1 MFMQKQNNEPFQKL
15 LKEAYSNNNI
25 SALDTI
31 QERYTYGHCMDLAI
45 AFNRIYGF
53 EIQTTLV
60 VEENKLFIG
69 HAWVIR
75 EDGLF
80 LDVMGLYSDSTEL
93 KSFGD
98 KVITVVPGL
107 THKSKQDLSAA
118 SDPAVNTKEFLLKF
132 NFFARRSYN
141 GSVSG

>member
-1 MFMQKQNNEPFQKL
+1 MQKQNNEPFQKL

-98 KVITVVPGL
+98 KVITGL
-107 THKSKQDLSAA
+107 NEKDLIQYMDSPPLEKDIQQALILAKQIIKNIS
-118 SDPAVNTKEFLLKF
+118 
-132 NFFARRSYN
+132 
-141 GSVSG
+141 

>member
-1 MFMQKQNNEPFQKL
+1 
-15 LKEAYSNNNI
+15 
-25 SALDTI
+25 
-31 QERYTYGHCMDLAI
+31 MDLAI

-75 EDGLF
+75 EDGFF

-98 KVITVVPGL
+98 KVITGL
-107 THKSKQDLSAA
+107 NEKDLIQYMDSPPLEKDIQQALILAKQIIKNIS
-118 SDPAVNTKEFLLKF
+118 
-132 NFFARRSYN
+132 
-141 GSVSG
+141 

>member
-98 KVITVVPGL
+98 KVITGL
-107 THKSKQDLSAA
+107 NEKDLIQYMDSPPLEKDIQQALILAKQIIKNIS
-118 SDPAVNTKEFLLKF
+118 
-132 NFFARRSYN
+132 
-141 GSVSG
+141 

>member
-75 EDGLF
+75 EDGFF

-98 KVITVVPGL
+98 KVITGL
-107 THKSKQDLSAA
+107 NEKDLIQYMDSPPLEKDIQQALILAKQIIKNIS
-118 SDPAVNTKEFLLKF
+118 
-132 NFFARRSYN
+132 
-141 GSVSG
+141 

>member
-1 MFMQKQNNEPFQKL
+1 MQKQNNEPFQKL

-75 EDGLF
+75 EDGFF

-98 KVITVVPGL
+98 KVITRLNEKDLIQYMDSPPL
-107 THKSKQDLSAA
+107 EKDIQQALILAKQIIKNIS
-118 SDPAVNTKEFLLKF
+118 
-132 NFFARRSYN
+132 
-141 GSVSG
+141 